1 MQDSDKRTVGLV
13 ATAITALLCGCPGLF
28 SLCLGAMFAITGS
41 IPGAD
46 IDIGGSSDP
55 GAAIGLGIA
64 GVCIGLLLIVIPAA
78 VAFFTLRNRTPKI
91 EPAPKSPTSNEPIPP
106 AI

>member
-13 ATAITALLCGCPGLF
+13 ATAITALLCGCPGLI
-28 SLCLGAMFAITGS
+28 SLCFGAMFAITGS
-41 IPGAD
+41 IPGSD

-55 GAAIGLGIA
+55 AAAVGLGLVGICV
-64 GVCIGLLLIVIPAA
+64 GVLLIVVPAA

-91 EPAPKSPTSNEPIPP
+91 ETPPMPPSSDEPIPP